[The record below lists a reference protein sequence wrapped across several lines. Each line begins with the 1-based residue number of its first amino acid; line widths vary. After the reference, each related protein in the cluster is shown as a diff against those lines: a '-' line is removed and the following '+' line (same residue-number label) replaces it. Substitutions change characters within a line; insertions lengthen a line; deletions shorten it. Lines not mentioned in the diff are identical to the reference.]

1 MTNSFQSD
9 IKSIL
14 ININNGDYSTLKD
27 NYNKVFG
34 EEGYDRLI
42 YSINSIE
49 NNNMINGTYEKED
62 LDNITQS
69 ITKFYEFNLNNNI
82 SNQTLELK
90 NKESLLETFQKNM
103 IDLVEKHVKGVDN
116 NELQNQRRFK

>member
-9 IKSIL
+9 IKNIL

-49 NNNMINGTYEKED
+49 NNNMINGIYEKED

-69 ITKFYEFNLNNNI
+69 ITKFYESNLNDNI

-116 NELQNQRRFK
+116 NELQNQRRYK

>member
-49 NNNMINGTYEKED
+49 NNNMINGTYEKND
-62 LDNITQS
+62 SWCCHCDGIVIHRL
-69 ITKFYEFNLNNNI
+69 
-82 SNQTLELK
+82 QT
-90 NKESLLETFQKNM
+90 FC
-103 IDLVEKHVKGVDN
+103 G
-116 NELQNQRRFK
+116 